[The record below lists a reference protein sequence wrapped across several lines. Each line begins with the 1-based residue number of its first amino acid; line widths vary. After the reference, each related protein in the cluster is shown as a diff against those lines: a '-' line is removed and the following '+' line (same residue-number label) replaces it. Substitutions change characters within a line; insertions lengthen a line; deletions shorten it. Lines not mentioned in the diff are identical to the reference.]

1 MKGRMATW
9 RTVLLGTALTLG
21 TLTLPAPAE
30 AAVKAVR
37 DNPRLAGCIARAAKH
52 YDLPEPLIW
61 LILDVEGGVE
71 GTISVNTN
79 GTEDLGPM
87 QINTIWLPEIQ
98 SAYNEPVERL
108 KARLA
113 NDGCFN
119 IAIGTWILR
128 LSIDNAGGEVWRG
141 IAWYHSR
148 TPSHARRYLDR
159 VLKTAER
166 WYGKKIEVEID
177 F

>member
-1 MKGRMATW
+1 MKRGKATLKA
-9 RTVLLGTALTLG
+9 VAFCATLG
-21 TLTLPAPAE
+21 LTSLALPAPAG
-30 AAVKAVR
+30 AAVKAVN
-37 DNPRLAGCIARAAKH
+37 DNPKLAGCISRAASH
-52 YDLPEPLIW
+52 YDLPEPLVW

-71 GTISVNTN
+71 GTVSRNTN

-98 SAYNEPVERL
+98 SAYDEPVEKL
-108 KARLA
+108 KARLV

-119 IAIGTWILR
+119 IAMGTWILR
-128 LSIDNAGGEVWRG
+128 LSIDSAGGDIWRG

-148 TPSHARRYLDR
+148 TPSHAHRYLDR

-166 WYGKKIEVEID
+166 WYGKKIDAEIN